1 MLINIKEISIENI
14 LPIEFIKINYLVL
27 NFKDTGIA
35 INLPMVINDQ
45 YMLLIIADS
54 DISILPSLIE

>member
-14 LPIEFIKINYLVL
+14 LPKEFIKINYLVL
-27 NFKDTGIA
+27 NFKDRGIA
-35 INLPMVINDQ
+35 KNLPMVIKDQ

-54 DISILPSLIE
+54 DISILPSLLE

>member
-27 NFKDTGIA
+27 NFKDRGIA
-35 INLPMVINDQ
+35 INLPIVINDQ

-54 DISILPSLIE
+54 DIPILPSLIE